1 MKWMTAS
8 MIAFAI
14 VLSVAARDGDS
25 AYRQARR
32 DGALTKFQIH
42 VVDDSGQGVSNA
54 EIRVFLGMN
63 FVPKGRWLDGV
74 SDSDGFFDIEG
85 VTCGDEIII
94 DVKKA
99 GWYPSRKKLCYAMMG
114 AEHKVKDGKW
124 QPFGSC
130 EEVRLRPIKNPARNS
145 LSGKFVYTRRL
156 DRWLGF
162 DLEANDFV
170 SPEGVG
176 KISDFELR
184 INWTGRWDSACQGI
198 GVDVRFADA
207 MSGYCLTPVCQ
218 TSSFKGP
225 YCADING
232 GFSQSASFYEGI
244 EGVQALTGGIWR
256 TDSCWVVRS
265 RCKVSPDGK
274 LLKANYSA
282 VYNIEFVGKRDGS
295 GGVRIYRVFNPTPND
310 TSLEPMSYEAK
321 KWLKAKKLSDQKVV
335 QR

>member
-1 MKWMTAS
+1 MKWTS
-8 MIAFAI
+8 VTMIAFAI
-14 VLSVAARDGDS
+14 VMSVAAHDGDS
-25 AYRQARR
+25 EYRQARR

-42 VVDDSGQGVSNA
+42 VVDDSGQGVSNT
-54 EIRVFLGMN
+54 EIRVFMGMN
-63 FVPKGRWLDGV
+63 FEPKGRWFNGI
-74 SDSDGFFDIEG
+74 SDSNGVWGVEG
-85 VTCGDEIII
+85 VTCGDEIVI
-94 DVKKA
+94 DVKKT
-99 GWYPSRKKLCYAMMG
+99 GWYPSRKKLCYATMG

-130 EEVRLRPIKNPARNS
+130 EEVGLRLIKNPTENR

-156 DRWLGF
+156 NQWLGF

-198 GVDVRFADA
+198 GVDVRFVDV
-207 MSGYCLTPVCQ
+207 MSGYCQTPVFQ
-218 TSSFKGP
+218 ESSFKGP
-225 YCADING
+225 YCVDTNG
-232 GFSQSASFYEGI
+232 VFSQMENLYENV
-244 EGVQALTGGIWR
+244 EGSRGAQRKVWR
-256 TDSCWVVRS
+256 SDLCWIVRS

-310 TSLEPMSYEAK
+310 TNLEPMSYEAK
-321 KWLKAKKLSDQKVV
+321 KWLRS
-335 QR
+335 RR